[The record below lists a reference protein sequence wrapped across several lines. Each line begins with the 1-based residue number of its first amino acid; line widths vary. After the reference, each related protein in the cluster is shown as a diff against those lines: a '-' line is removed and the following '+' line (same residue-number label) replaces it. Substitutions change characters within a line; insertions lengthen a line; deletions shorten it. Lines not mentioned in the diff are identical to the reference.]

1 VNLAAL
7 LLATA
12 ESDPDRTALTG
23 PEPVSYAQLAA
34 RAAVVAS
41 AVAERAGAG
50 DRVAIVAG
58 NETAFVVAYLG
69 TLLAG
74 AVAVP
79 LNVGSPSH
87 ELRHELGMVEP
98 VLVLASSANADLAR
112 RAVSHSGARVEES
125 SEESSTS
132 AAAGSEESSEES
144 STRGIPVVVV
154 ADGSPGENSPAKVRG
169 VPKEASDLAVLLFT
183 AGTAG
188 APKPAMLT
196 HGSLLANIEQ
206 MQSHPGLR
214 LDATDVALGVLPLFH
229 VYGLNVVIGLALRAG
244 AAVALVDHF
253 HPVETL
259 ARVRADGV
267 TVVAGVPA
275 IYDAWISLDDTAAPR
290 DSFATV
296 RLCVSGAATLHD
308 ATRAAMQDRFGVTV
322 HDGYGLTEAS
332 PVVTTTAVAAVPRT
346 GSIGPPLPGIDVR
359 LLDGEGNPALEHD
372 PGEIVVRG
380 DNVFAGYWNDASATA
395 AVLVDGWLHTGD
407 VAVADA
413 DGWLTLVDRAKDVVI
428 VSGFNV
434 YPGEVEDALRSHRDV
449 ADVAVV
455 GEPHPRTGETVVAY
469 VVARPGSDPDPVELL
484 RHAGRQLARY
494 KLPTRVEVVASL
506 PRTLAGKLVRRAL
519 SSSSSSPSTSTAAPS
534 PAAATPGVRPADDA
548 TTKPA

>member
-1 VNLAAL
+1 MNLAAV

-23 PEPVSYAQLAA
+23 PEPVSFGQLAA
-34 RAAVVAS
+34 RASKLAS
-41 AVAERAGAG
+41 AVAERVGTG

-58 NETAFVVAYLG
+58 NETAFVVAYLA

-74 AVAVP
+74 AIAVP
-79 LNVGSPSH
+79 LNVGSPSQ
-87 ELRHELGMVEP
+87 ELGRELAAVEP
-98 VLVLASSANADLAR
+98 VLVLASTANADLAR
-112 RAVSHSGARVEES
+112 RAVSHPGTRVEES
-125 SEESSTS
+125 SEESST
-132 AAAGSEESSEES
+132 
-144 STRGIPVVVV
+144 RVIRVVVV
-154 ADGSPGENSPAKVRG
+154 DDGPPEKSPENSPARVRA
-169 VPKEASDLAVLLFT
+169 VPKDASDLAVLLFT

-214 LDATDVALGVLPLFH
+214 IDPADVVLGVLPLFH

-259 ARVRADGV
+259 ARVRADRV

-275 IYDAWISLDDTAAPR
+275 VYDAWIGLDVETAPGA
-290 DSFATV
+290 SFATV
-296 RLCVSGAATLHD
+296 RLCVSGAATLLD
-308 ATRAAMQDRFGVTV
+308 GTRSAMHDRFGVTV

-332 PVVTTTAVAAVPRT
+332 PVVTTTAVAAVPKP
-346 GSIGPPLPGIDVR
+346 GSIGPPLPGIEVR
-359 LLDGEGNPALEHD
+359 LLDSQGNPALEDD
-372 PGEIVVRG
+372 PGQIVVRG
-380 DNVFAGYWNDASATA
+380 ANVFAGYWNDASATS

-449 ADVAVV
+449 EDVAVI

-469 VVARPGSDPDPVELL
+469 VVARPGSNPDSVELL

-494 KLPTRVEVVASL
+494 KLPTRVELVESL

-519 SSSSSSPSTSTAAPS
+519 SASSTSDAAPS
-534 PAAATPGVRPADDA
+534 TASAARGRPADDA